1 MRPLLVPLLASCAV
15 VVPSPGVAQT
25 DDLTALRQ
33 QLAAMQ
39 AEIGR
44 LAAQVEE
51 LEARERAEAGDLVSG
66 SGSEGS
72 MTVTAGA
79 DTSVTWKGAPE
90 VEAAGGWSFK
100 PRGRIQIDSG
110 VVDAPASIAS
120 DGFGFTTEL
129 RRAYLGVDGT
139 IPGNFGYR
147 IEADFAD
154 GVDLT
159 DVYLTYDASEHLTL
173 TLGHQKPFWGLEEM
187 TSDLFTTMLERAA
200 FNSAFGFERRVG
212 ISGTYAK
219 EAVQVQFGIFT
230 DDIDSLDDSNNSYSI
245 DGRVVFNP
253 KLGDGQLHIGGSAHL
268 RDLNDAASTVRYR
281 ARPFSHTTDVR
292 LIDTG
297 EFSASGERNFGLE
310 LAYLHGP
317 FHAVVEGHQMTA
329 RRPGLPDPTFRGGYA
344 EVGML
349 LTPGDRPGYRNG
361 AFDRIRPV
369 NPVTA
374 GGIGAIQVNARYDT
388 LDLSDEGIAGGRQ
401 QTLGFSAVWV
411 PTDYLRFLVNYGH
424 LWIDDAAV
432 LAGTDSGYEVD
443 AVAVRA
449 QVDF

>member
-1 MRPLLVPLLASCAV
+1 
-15 VVPSPGVAQT
+15 
-25 DDLTALRQ
+25 
-33 QLAAMQ
+33 
-39 AEIGR
+39 
-44 LAAQVEE
+44 
-51 LEARERAEAGDLVSG
+51 
-66 SGSEGS
+66 